1 MSLSLSSGA
10 IRGGLWGKSPGSLLS
25 KNEQGDTQT
34 QQVWLL
40 TYWYKWNNTH
50 NYLKR
55 TSSPD
60 SKLAWLHPVSLLTAM
75 QLSQRSLLP
84 ALFTV
89 SQRGRKTY
97 SITRC
102 WWTIKLSWPLVALGR
117 ADGSSTTS
125 GGPQLSN
132 HWFLCPLVPIF
143 QMMVGVR
150 SSAASRGPQI
160 LQPCSREE
168 SLSRQVFLSLEISLH
183 FELLADPE

>member
-25 KNEQGDTQT
+25 KNEHGDTQT

-40 TYWYKWNNTH
+40 TYWCKWNNTH
-50 NYLKR
+50 HHLKR

-60 SKLAWLHPVSLLTAM
+60 SKLAWLHHC
-75 QLSQRSLLP
+75 LP
-84 ALFTV
+84 AYCHATLPEKP
-89 SQRGRKTY
+89 SASLAHKEGEKL
-97 SITRC
+97 ITRC
-102 WWTIKLSWPLVALGR
+102 WWIIKLSWPLVALGR
-117 ADGSSTTS
+117 TDGSSTTS

-150 SSAASRGPQI
+150 SSTASHGPQS

-168 SLSRQVFLSLEISLH
+168 SLSRQVFLSLEISFH